1 MGYFFQIKLELQA
14 CSLSGALSPLKAQT
28 KHSKRV
34 TLFSDVNKFLIVNAI
49 ETQRR
54 SLALILFAVF
64 ALFMQGARTLRRP
77 NRNPS
82 PGFEGAHHSLFYI
95 IETVSIYKLK

>member
-54 SLALILFAVF
+54 SLALILFAVSF
-64 ALFMQGARTLRRP
+64 HAGRAHFETAKQEP
-77 NRNPS
+77 K
-82 PGFEGAHHSLFYI
+82 PGL
-95 IETVSIYKLK
+95 